1 VDLLSFDPL
10 AVPQDSTA
18 VAVQKANVQVALT
31 AALGG
36 EGVVDKVAGA
46 IGGLNASG
54 KRLDL
59 SDASVLGTIAP
70 EVAAGVIQSISGA
83 NAEVKAAGSMAQLAA
98 TQKTAL
104 VAAGRAG
111 SEGDDSL
118 SGVMG
123 DERIDGGSGVD
134 VVRYGK
140 AAGAY
145 ALTLS
150 ALGISVKDK
159 VGGEGTDT
167 LVNIERLAFA
177 DKTIRIET
185 KAHGS
190 YGDLPDTLYQFFVV
204 GFGAAA
210 GVTYMDQMAEAYRY
224 WLPQYKDGTVKQIV
238 EVFTTKTQFTSVY
251 PQALYREDEGR
262 YYRYDHDLSQAGKPL
277 VKGAEV
283 SKAVFDTQM
292 ANLAQELISIIVKD
306 SASAGAK
313 AQAVSDVRSALGLGG
328 EWTIGKVVYTIFGNL
343 ANKPADDPDWA
354 GTAKQ
359 FANQV
364 AVSKYYT
371 DTLSQST
378 DDITTLRSVM
388 AAVTNNTDVSSTE
401 AIASLIGVALLN
413 GPGG

>member
-1 VDLLSFDPL
+1 
-10 AVPQDSTA
+10 
-18 VAVQKANVQVALT
+18 
-31 AALGG
+31 LGG
-36 EGVVDKVAGA
+36 HDTIEGGDGDDTL
-46 IGGLNASG
+46 IGGLG
-54 KRLDL
+54 DDVLDGG
-59 SDASVLGTIAP
+59 AGTDT
-70 EVAAGVIQSISGA
+70 AGFGYPA
-83 NAEVKAAGSMAQLAA
+83 NSYTLRLAA
-98 TQKTAL
+98 Q
-104 VAAGRAG
+104 AAKV
-111 SEGDDSL
+111 SY
-118 SGVMG
+118 SGP
-123 DERIDGGSGVD
+123 IITI
-134 VVRYGK
+134 YPPP
-140 AAGAY
+140 A
-145 ALTLS
+145 T
-150 ALGISVKDK
+150 
-159 VGGEGTDT
+159 EGTDT